1 MANTEFQPTSQ
12 DEKPAELTGWEN
24 MVDDE
29 EDVRADTDADVDV
42 DAESDAPRESSESDK
57 SGEDKIPFV
66 SLEDTFDKFMQTIPE
81 GTNAEEYIKSPQSYL
96 AFMEFLSKTD
106 YSKVG
111 EEATVDAM
119 FEYSANFL
127 DHGGTLPSGVDD
139 FFFNLGDY
147 DDIAPFYERHADTV
161 ARMQA
166 QRLEMIPQ
174 EMEGKITELA
184 DKIHEV
190 NLTPNNFYESQNS
203 HIPVADTLNY
213 LRVLSKI
220 SAKTDGALNISP
232 AYQAYHDKVV
242 PELLPHDLETQNKT
256 ESFYLLTSIAK
267 EFPEAIEDIEAPA
280 IEAARLAAT
289 RRDEGHLY
297 SDSVSDMMAAMLYDE
312 KYAGERVLDD
322 EGGFSK
328 VFQDKVFY
336 EAGSYCYL
344 HDDAY
349 NTEHR
354 TAIGEIVGPE
364 RQATMEFIAPFAESE
379 FNTNIAVLAD
389 AILRAEDPAVAKA
402 NLEKIVNSRP
412 NQKVDPT
419 LAVFAMREL
428 AINPDADLD
437 ESYEYA
443 DRIRK
448 DCRSLMPLVGCN
460 AGSYDR
466 LQDIALISDNLP
478 TKMKA
483 NRWNYKDKYVDFFHD
498 RIASDERFT
507 NEEAQALTENMAR
520 VNGVLSAGLNSEVA
534 ASLQLS
540 LYDRVDPLH
549 IYSEE
554 EKANYDHNIAMM
566 GELRP
571 GTALSGENVK
581 YLQQLFVDQGIF
593 DRDFTTGP
601 AKANLSEAVK
611 NCERLTSSDVKDI
624 LLRFIVEDEQ
634 FIDKTI
640 TPESIGSITDII
652 RQIQDSNSLELRRL
666 VEPLTREL
674 IASSGR
680 QETDDEVSF
689 DTASAEKKLDSIEK
703 VFLQNNLPS
712 LAKNL
717 LVFSTLHPVDQF
729 RQQFIDGREERVSP
743 MLARASELK
752 PSYAYSIM
760 LRDLVKSGVESN
772 SRELRQYLQEL
783 QTGQGIMDR
792 IASGETDFDSLDAD
806 EQTQVRRFVN
816 HLAAG
821 HNQTVAGRKEVAAM
835 DAQGGV
841 HGEEDIPEGADWL
854 YHDMPITP
862 DTIARINRAMGASD
876 RHSASDRLVR
886 QFAYFNGYE
895 SVADILG
902 VMNQARDAADARNRA
917 AAEQPFIIR
926 PGDLIKN
933 ANGKYLDSMLENG
946 TNCKEFLGASADS
959 DGTPLDTDL
968 TLAGAETTIANCNE
982 IQGNPNGNYGYVW
995 YVIHNTPDRFVTTRK
1010 LEDQPGGELE
1020 TPKLTDSRMELFRTG
1035 VMGDSHY
1042 GIRTGIGATNIDAL
1056 VIDTTQEF
1064 VDKTAFRIVKN
1075 GFYIPVYNL
1084 KGELVFTPDDYDKL
1098 HAKLSGNHEYQTGEY
1113 RKAAP
1118 MDFIAD
1124 AERTRDID
1132 IDVAANSA
1140 EVQRKDNAI
1149 RAALAKKLE
1158 GTGLQFR
1165 DHIDDDL
1172 TPGFIEVSNTG
1183 STGRGT
1189 NVPGDGDFDYIFRVD
1204 QSIITDPGR
1213 FATLSSQ
1220 LLSAIVMDKD
1230 SEQRSGNRPEDIRT
1244 KHVHV
1249 DDMDDEVDV
1258 DITFVPRTDKVTY
1271 ATEDSIRDYLSNFEG
1286 EERAQVV
1293 KNIIAA
1299 KKLFKANE
1307 CYKPRHAG
1315 GTDEAGKPLAQGGL
1329 GGVGVENWILQN
1341 GGSLTAA
1348 TRSFLEAAGVL
1359 DHPEAT
1365 PVPLRT
1371 FVERY
1376 PIWDLG
1382 ANHMAEEKGRYPH
1395 DNFTANNLDEKGYQ
1409 KMVAALLEFWD
1420 ESAFFKAAAA
1430 LLD

>member
-1 MANTEFQPTSQ
+1 MANMEFQHTSQ
-12 DEKPAELTGWEN
+12 DKNPAEPTSWEN
-24 MVDDE
+24 MADGE
-29 EDVRADTDADVDV
+29 EDAQANDGINVGS
-42 DAESDAPRESSESDK
+42 EAPCESSESAK
-57 SGEDKIPFV
+57 SDEERIEFV
-66 SLEDTFDKFMQTIPE
+66 SLEDVFDKFMQTIPE
-81 GTNAEEYIKSPQSYL
+81 DADAKEYIKSPQSYL
-96 AFMEFLSKTD
+96 AFMEFISRTD

-111 EEATVDAM
+111 EEAAMDAM

-127 DHGGTLPSGVDD
+127 DHGGILPSDADD
-139 FFFNLGDY
+139 FFFGLGGY
-147 DDIAPFYERHADTV
+147 DEIAPFYERHADTV

-166 QRLEMIPQ
+166 QRLEMIPR
-174 EMEGKITELA
+174 EMEGKIAELF
-184 DKIHEV
+184 DQIHTA
-190 NLTPNNFYESQNS
+190 NLTPNELYESLNS
-203 HIPVADTLNY
+203 HIPVTDTLNY
-213 LRVLSKI
+213 LRTLREI
-220 SAKTDGALNISP
+220 SAKTDGALDISP
-232 AYQAYHDKVV
+232 AYEAYREKIV
-242 PELLPHDLETQNKT
+242 PELLPHDLETQNIYDN
-256 ESFYLLTSIAK
+256 FHLLTYLAK
-267 EFPEAIEDIEAPA
+267 EFPEVIEGIEAPA
-280 IEAARLAAT
+280 IEAARLAAA
-289 RRDEGHLY
+289 RRKGEHLY
-297 SDSVSDMMAAMLYDE
+297 FDNVSDMMAAMLYDE

-336 EAGSYCYL
+336 ETDSYCYL
-344 HDDAY
+344 RDDEYSTKRRA
-349 NTEHR
+349 
-354 TAIGEIVGPE
+354 AIGEIIGPE
-364 RQATMEFIAPFAESE
+364 RQAAIEFIAPFSENE
-379 FNTNIAVLAD
+379 FNTRIAVLAD
-389 AILRAEDPAVAKA
+389 AILRAEDPAAAKA
-402 NLEKIVNSRP
+402 SLEKIANSRP
-412 NQKVDPT
+412 DQKVDPI
-419 LAVFAMREL
+419 LAVFAIRKL

-437 ESYEYA
+437 ESYAYA
-443 DRIRK
+443 GQIHE

-460 AGSYDR
+460 TGSYDR
-466 LQDIALISDNLP
+466 LQDIALISDNMP
-478 TKMKA
+478 TAMRA
-483 NRWNYKDKYVDFFHD
+483 YRWNYKNKYVDSFHD

-507 NEEAQALTENMAR
+507 GKEAQALTENMAR
-520 VNGVLSAGLNSEVA
+520 VNDVMRTGLDGDVA
-534 ASLQLS
+534 AKLQLS
-540 LYDRVDPLH
+540 LYDSIDPLH
-549 IYSEE
+549 VYSEE
-554 EKANYDHNIAMM
+554 EKANYDRNIAMLAA
-566 GELRP
+566 LRP
-571 GTALSGENVK
+571 GVALSKENVK
-581 YLQQLFVDQGIF
+581 NLQQIFVDQGIF
-593 DRDFTTGP
+593 DHDFTTDA
-601 AKANLSEAVK
+601 AKANLSEAIK
-611 NCERLTSSDVKDI
+611 NCEHLTSSVVKDI
-624 LLRFIVEDEQ
+624 LLKFIVEEEH
-634 FIDKTI
+634 FTDKTI
-640 TPESIGSITDII
+640 TPESISSITDII

-689 DTASAEKKLDSIEK
+689 DATSAEKKLDSIEK

-717 LVFSTLHPVDQF
+717 LVFSTLHPVDRF
-729 RQQFIDGREERVSP
+729 RQQFIDNKEGMVSP
-743 MLARASELK
+743 MLARASEIR
-752 PSYAYSIM
+752 PSYAYTIM

-783 QTGQGIMDR
+783 QTGQSIMDR
-792 IASGETDFDSLDAD
+792 IADGETDFDSLGAD

-816 HLAAG
+816 YLAAG

-841 HGEEDIPEGADWL
+841 HGEEDIPEGANWL
-854 YHDMPITP
+854 YHDMPITS
-862 DTIARINRAMGASD
+862 DTIARINRAMGVSD
-876 RHSASDRLVR
+876 RHNASDRLVR

-895 SVADILG
+895 NVADILDA
-902 VMNQARDAADARNRA
+902 MDQARNAADACNRA
-917 AAEQPFIIR
+917 AAKQPFIIR

-933 ANGKYLDSMLENG
+933 VNGRYLDSMLENG

-968 TLAGAETTIANCNE
+968 TLASAEATIASCNE

-1020 TPKLTDSRMELFRTG
+1020 TPKLTDSRMELFKTG
-1035 VMGDSHY
+1035 AMSDSHY

-1056 VIDTTQEF
+1056 VIDTQQEF

-1098 HAKLSGNHEYQTGEY
+1098 HAKLSGNHEYQTGQY

-1124 AERTRDID
+1124 AEHTRDIN

-1230 SEQRSGNRPEDIRT
+1230 SEHRPGNRPEDIRT

-1249 DDMDDEVDV
+1249 DGMDDEVDI

-1299 KKLFKANE
+1299 KKLFKAHE

-1315 GTDEAGKPLAQGGL
+1315 GKDEAGKPLAQGGL

-1365 PVPLRT
+1365 PVPLQT

-1395 DNFTANNLDEKGYQ
+1395 DNFTANNLDEAGYQ
-1409 KMVAALLEFWD
+1409 KIVAALLEFWN
-1420 ESAFFKAAAA
+1420 ESAFIETSAP
-1430 LLD
+1430 LPN